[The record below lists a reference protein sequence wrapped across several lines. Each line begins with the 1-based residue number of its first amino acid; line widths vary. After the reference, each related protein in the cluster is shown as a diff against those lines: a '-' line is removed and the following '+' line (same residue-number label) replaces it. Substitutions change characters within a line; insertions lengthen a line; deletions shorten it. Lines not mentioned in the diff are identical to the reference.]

1 MDMDDVRRPEVVLLC
16 GLAGSGKTTYAKHLE
31 TQGYMRLSV
40 DEEIW
45 RRFGR
50 YGVDYQPDEYGQHT
64 EVAREAVRA
73 RLLALLAEGR
83 DVVVD
88 SSFWQRS
95 RRQEYKRLIE
105 QAGGRWRLV
114 YLRADPALLR
124 ARLDRRAAR
133 SDANA
138 AFPITEE
145 LLARYLDSFEPPS
158 GEGEEVVEARFGSVA
173 DVVGAGLDEGAFVGE
188 DDDLGTVAEAELG
201 QDAGDV

>member
-1 MDMDDVRRPEVVLLC
+1 MAIMKMGEVQCPGQPEVVLMC
-16 GLAGSGKTTYAKHLE
+16 GIAGSGKTTYAKDLE
-31 TQGYMRLSV
+31 ARGYVRLSV

-50 YGVDYQPDEYGQHT
+50 YGVDYGPDEYERHT
-64 EVAREAVRA
+64 EVAREAVRE
-73 RLLALLAEGR
+73 RLISLLAEGR

-95 RRQEYKRLIE
+95 RRQEYKQLVE

-124 ARLDRRAAR
+124 ARLRGRVER
-133 SDANA
+133 FDANA

-145 LLARYLDSFEPPS
+145 LLARYLESFEPPS
-158 GEGEEVVEARFGSVA
+158 GEGEELIVVSDR
-173 DVVGAGLDEGAFVGE
+173 
-188 DDDLGTVAEAELG
+188 
-201 QDAGDV
+201 